1 MKTSDFTTTLLVDQT
16 PKEVFNAII
25 NVRGWWT
32 GNPGVEGSTDKLND
46 EFTYVYEPY
55 HYSKQKVT
63 ELIPGKKVVWLVT
76 DSQLNF
82 IEEKD
87 EWTNTEIIFEISA
100 HDNQTQVKF
109 THIGLVPEG
118 ECYND
123 CSNAWGGY
131 IKNGLFK
138 LISEGKGIPEVK

>member
-1 MKTSDFTTTLLVDQT
+1 MKTQDFTATILVDQS
-16 PKEVFNAII
+16 PEEAFAAIN

-32 GNPGVEGSTDKLND
+32 GNPGVEGSTNKLND

-55 HYSKQKVT
+55 HYSKHKVT

-82 IEEKD
+82 IDQKD
-87 EWTNTEIIFEISA
+87 EWTNTEIVFEISA
-100 HDNQTQVKF
+100 HDKQTQVKF
-109 THIGLVPEG
+109 THVGLVPDG

-131 IKNGLFK
+131 IKNSLFK
-138 LISEGKGIPEVK
+138 LISEGAPAPELK